1 MYRDHVPCTVYHVPW
16 GHTNKK
22 ELHQYTSTSTIY
34 YGYNQFQ
41 NMFWS
46 PPEDLFSLPCTTL
59 VPHHGL
65 EVLYNITFRWKG
77 EPLVRRVLEAGIEA
91 MGIAGKPY
99 RIGTVKQVYGV
110 VSIFLGMC
118 F

>member
-1 MYRDHVPCTVYHVPW
+1 MYTSVPVFKYIPCI
-16 GHTNKK
+16 
-22 ELHQYTSTSTIY
+22 HQY
-34 YGYNQFQ
+34 Q
-41 NMFWS
+41 NIFKFR
-46 PPEDLFSLPCTTL
+46 EDLFSLPCTTL

-91 MGIAGKPY
+91 MGTAGKPY

-110 VSIFLGMC
+110 VSTFLGMC

>member
-1 MYRDHVPCTVYHVPW
+1 MYRDHVPCTVGPHQQKRIAPVYKYKYYILWIQSVP
-16 GHTNKK
+16 
-22 ELHQYTSTSTIY
+22 EYVLV
-34 YGYNQFQ
+34 
-41 NMFWS
+41 

-91 MGIAGKPY
+91 MGTAGKPY